1 MPLRIER
8 PGDRVRYAKQRSGED
23 ARRRGQRA
31 NPQTCRFHLR
41 EQKFLM
47 DDRQRM
53 GDHQQDDGITIPGE
67 NFMFLQLS
75 VELSALKDYWNTIEQ
90 QLPNLEEVATNR
102 LYQEWLGPNA
112 DEQEIEMVGSSV
124 ALFTQYELPRMFR
137 STVLVM
143 LWAIF
148 ESTARQVAEA
158 LRIKK
163 GFALKAKDIKGK
175 DDLDSLNKYFV
186 HVLQFPLVETNEEF
200 NRLDELRI
208 LRNAISHSNSRIDED
223 FRDKKKE
230 DWKKIKGWA
239 DAGRGLSVDMG
250 YLDFSRDFIELALAT
265 VGESIDKLKARALGV
280 LQ

>member
-1 MPLRIER
+1 M
-8 PGDRVRYAKQRSGED
+8 GE
-23 ARRRGQRA
+23 
-31 NPQTCRFHLR
+31 
-41 EQKFLM
+41 
-47 DDRQRM
+47 
-53 GDHQQDDGITIPGE
+53 HQQDDSITIPGE
-67 NFMFLQLS
+67 NFLFLQLS
-75 VELSALKDYWNTIEQ
+75 VEISALKDYWNTIEQ
-90 QLPNLEEVATNR
+90 QLPNLEEVAANR

-112 DEQEIEMVGSSV
+112 DEQEVDMVGSSV

-158 LRIKK
+158 LRMKK
-163 GFALKAKDIKGK
+163 GCALKAKDIKGK

-186 HVLQFPLVETNEEF
+186 HVLQFPMVETDEEF

-208 LRNAISHSNSRIDED
+208 LRNAISHSNSRMDED

-230 DWKKIKGWA
+230 DWKKIKGWV

-250 YLDFSRDFIELALAT
+250 YLDFSRDFIERALAT
-265 VGESIDKLKARALGV
+265 VGESIDKLKARALGE
-280 LQ
+280 L